1 MAVKRVVYIV
11 LGILCAVLAIL
22 GTVVPGLPVTPFILL
37 ASWLFLR
44 SSRRLYK
51 RLIDSHLGKYVE
63 EYHSK
68 GGLSRKTK
76 VLSILMALLTC
87 GVSAGFFI
95 SELWLQSLVC
105 VAGILGVMVIWFFV
119 PLARE

>member
-11 LGILCAVLAIL
+11 SGVLCAVLAVL

-44 SSRRLYK
+44 SSRRLHQ
-51 RLIDSHLGKYVE
+51 RLIDSPLGKYVE

-76 VLSILMALLTC
+76 VLSILVALLAC
-87 GVSAGFFI
+87 GASSVFFI
-95 SELWLQSLVC
+95 TEFWLQSLVC
-105 VAGILGVMVIWFFV
+105 VAGIFGAVIIWFFV